1 MGALQ
6 YSTTGFEPNQQD
18 AVSVRNI
25 NMWDFVRGVISINLL
40 VIAPCVN
47 GTFFLL
53 NFFSRFLNIPILQC
67 WVECQVLD

>member
-25 NMWDFVRGVISINLL
+25 NMGDFVRGVISINLP

-47 GTFFLL
+47 GTFFSFE
-53 NFFSRFLNIPILQC
+53 FFPRFLNIPILLC
-67 WVECQVLD
+67 